1 MSKKV
6 KVLISVVAAVLLLTV
21 GATTAVMAQEE
32 PEPTP
37 EAGANGLLAR
47 VAEILDIPNE
57 NLESAFRQARQE
69 MMQARQ
75 EMREEACIRS
85 LDKAVEEG
93 CITQEEANAIKE
105 WWEQKPEVMDSG
117 QFGHALGSQ
126 TLRRGHSWGGP
137 RGWGGL
143 REWHCPEPPSLADQ
157 VTL

>member
-6 KVLISVVAAVLLLTV
+6 KVLISAVAAVLLLTV
-21 GATTAVMAQEE
+21 GATTAVMAQDE

-37 EAGANGLLAR
+37 EAEANGLLAR

-57 NLESAFRQARQE
+57 DLESAFRQAQ
-69 MMQARQ
+69 Q
-75 EMREEACIRS
+75 EMRQEAFIRG
-85 LDKAVEEG
+85 LDKAVENER
-93 CITQEEANAIKE
+93 ITQEEADAIKE

-126 TLRRGHSWGGP
+126 TLRRGHSWGGA
-137 RGWGGL
+137 RGWGKP
-143 REWHCPEPPSLADQ
+143 RECHCPEPPSLADQ